1 MQNWGRDCFLEW
13 LNRNKLVFMRPIWTG
28 SIGFGLVN
36 IPVRLYAATEESTLP
51 FISMDKNNHARI
63 RYKKV
68 NEVTGK
74 EVQHLDIV
82 KGYKV
87 GSEYVVVEDE
97 DFQKALPEK
106 NDHLEIVQ
114 FINEK
119 EIDAVFFE
127 KPYYLEPDKGG
138 AKPYA
143 LLREVLKKSGK
154 AALGPLVYHKKE
166 WICLLKPLD
175 DVLVMHRLRFAEE
188 IRQST
193 DLNIPNADLKAEELK
208 MATLLIDQLTKP
220 FKPGQF
226 KDEFSDKLLKV
237 IEAKAKGKGGT
248 FKTMKVVHS
257 ATTEDLMQKLKAS
270 LKPASGKKAS

>member
-1 MQNWGRDCFLEW
+1 M
-13 LNRNKLVFMRPIWTG
+13 
-28 SIGFGLVN
+28 
-36 IPVRLYAATEESTLP
+36 
-51 FISMDKNNHARI
+51 
-63 RYKKV
+63 
-68 NEVTGK
+68 
-74 EVQHLDIV
+74 
-82 KGYKV
+82 
-87 GSEYVVVEDE
+87 
-97 DFQKALPEK
+97 
-106 NDHLEIVQ
+106 Q

-175 DVLVMHRLRFAEE
+175 DLLVMHRLRFAEE
-188 IRQST
+188 IRPSG
-193 DLNIPNADLKAEELK
+193 DLNIPKADLKAEELK
-208 MATLLIDQLTKP
+208 MASLLIDQLTKP
-220 FKPGQF
+220 FKPEQF
-226 KDEFSDKLLKV
+226 KNEFSDKLLKV

-270 LKPASGKKAS
+270 LKPAPRKKAS

>member
-1 MQNWGRDCFLEW
+1 
-13 LNRNKLVFMRPIWTG
+13 MRPIWTG

-36 IPVRLYAATEESTLP
+36 IPVRLYAATDESTLP
-51 FISMDKNNHARI
+51 FVSLDKNNHARI

-68 NEVTGK
+68 NENTGK
-74 EVQHLDIV
+74 EVPHHDIV
-82 KGYKV
+82 KGYKI
-87 GSEYVVVEDE
+87 GADYVIVEDE

-119 EIDAVFFE
+119 EIDAVYFE

-154 AALGPLVYHKKE
+154 AALGPLVYHKRE
-166 WICLLKPLD
+166 WICLLKPLGD
-175 DVLVMHRLRFAEE
+175 ALVMHRLRFAEE
-188 IRQST
+188 IRSAG
-193 DLNIPNADLKAEELK
+193 DLTIPKADLKGEELK

-220 FKPGQF
+220 FRPEQF

-237 IEAKAKGKGGT
+237 IEAKAKGKTGA

-257 ATTEDLMQKLKAS
+257 ATTEDLMEKLKAS
-270 LKPASGKKAS
+270 LKPAPRKKAS